1 MGEKYVPPSPPKA
14 TFNSITD
21 TGLVTIGFSEDM
33 KQLSMLEVERITKH
47 TPIQTETAAGKKEQV
62 FELKLITGE
71 FSDPSKMGYTWHAVS
86 FDTRSLELQL
96 VFENSIY
103 ISSEE

>member
-1 MGEKYVPPSPPKA
+1 
-14 TFNSITD
+14 
-21 TGLVTIGFSEDM
+21 M
-33 KQLSMLEVERITKH
+33 KQLSMLEVERIIKYTL
-47 TPIQTETAAGKKEQV
+47 IQTETAGKKEQV
-62 FELKLITGE
+62 FDLKLITGE

-86 FDTRSLELQL
+86 FYTRSLELQL